1 LLGHVGGVFG
11 VLFQTPF
18 LSPIRFDD
26 SAHMVSIRLVRRSIL
41 HARKLPDE
49 PDNSAMG
56 TMKMAMRFAPNTSGL
71 RPSVKDA
78 PA

>member
-26 SAHMVSIRLVRRSIL
+26 SAHMVSIRLVKLTIASRTP
-41 HARKLPDE
+41 HAF
-49 PDNSAMG
+49 N
-56 TMKMAMRFAPNTSGL
+56 
-71 RPSVKDA
+71 
-78 PA
+78 PAG